1 MKWPDKYNILSHV
14 NFIPVLFLC
23 FYFTSCNNINFILL
37 YIENIFAQTS
47 TIFSNTERK
56 QLFGFMSFS
65 PFHHF
70 CINLYFQHQILS
82 SFQDLYHTYYF
93 VLYFEL
99 YSCHLPDT
107 LCSSTVIRSII
118 ACNKIP
124 SFDCLSQFV
133 TPVFVILSSNSL
145 SNCFLSFWKNKM
157 IDWLVFQLSHGTE
170 KIKDIQKHK
179 KSPNK
184 VFLSYLIIVDHCPS
198 Y

>member
-1 MKWPDKYNILSHV
+1 M
-14 NFIPVLFLC
+14 
-23 FYFTSCNNINFILL
+23 
-37 YIENIFAQTS
+37 
-47 TIFSNTERK
+47 
-56 QLFGFMSFS
+56 LFGFMSFS

-145 SNCFLSFWKNKM
+145 SNCFLSFWKSVIQILEAWKN
-157 IDWLVFQLSHGTE
+157 LVLKVQVDTEMMKWAKGHETKQLFSFSVR
-170 KIKDIQKHK
+170 KNCWCLCKYIFY
-179 KSPNK
+179 
-184 VFLSYLIIVDHCPS
+184 V
-198 Y
+198 

>member
-1 MKWPDKYNILSHV
+1 MTSHFDEQLYS
-14 NFIPVLFLC
+14 FIELYIVYIIENNYLNCSQHALLLIQCNEMTRQIQYFITCKFFSVLFLC

-37 YIENIFAQTS
+37 CIENIFAQTS
-47 TIFSNTERK
+47 TIFSNTERE
-56 QLFGFMSFS
+56 QLFGFMSFC

-107 LCSSTVIRSII
+107 LCSSTVMRSII

-145 SNCFLSFWKNKM
+145 SNCFLSF
-157 IDWLVFQLSHGTE
+157 
-170 KIKDIQKHK
+170 
-179 KSPNK
+179 
-184 VFLSYLIIVDHCPS
+184 
-198 Y
+198 